1 MIIKRDESYL
11 SLLMVSKSELFYSY
25 FLIFFSGYLF
35 IYLFIYLL
43 ICLCIYFAIFCILC
57 LGLVLFGFVLTET
70 YFLDEESSAGL
81 VTCSQGD
88 GLGLFMFK
96 KKSKQ
101 VTEG

>member
-1 MIIKRDESYL
+1 M
-11 SLLMVSKSELFYSY
+11 
-25 FLIFFSGYLF
+25 
-35 IYLFIYLL
+35 
-43 ICLCIYFAIFCILC
+43 FCILC

-88 GLGLFMFK
+88 GLGLFLFQ

-101 VTEG
+101 VTEGWGHRFPGILN